1 MAKDKKG
8 EEIIEKYYLL
18 KGLVEVEI
26 SFFKYTIKENPLKKY
41 LISALE
47 KALNYTII
55 DDFYLEGKDLMKDYK
70 KSEKYLKEKFP
81 SLNEED
87 LKLLIYY
94 FLKEMTYKDLLPLFL
109 DGAIEDITIKE
120 NSNVFI
126 YHDKFGWLET
136 NIFLTKHRLEQI
148 TSVYAERAYTF
159 ISLANPFAEGIL
171 PDKDRFAAIYR
182 LEETGFTIRRFKKK
196 KFSIIDIINYGTL
209 DIKTAAYLWSII
221 ENPVIC
227 KLVING
233 PTGSGKTTFLNS
245 VLNFIPTNKRIVA
258 IEERVSELDIP
269 IKNHLT
275 IIADSNNPRRTSFQA
290 LVNTLR
296 QRPDYIVVGEIRGKE
311 TKIFFQAL
319 NSVAYD
325 EPVLLLNKKTGDVE
339 IWEIGKFIDNFYE
352 KGEEKVAKKKSKN
365 NKWNVE
371 DWKVLALDKNG
382 MLNFCDIKYVLR
394 HKINGEIYKITG
406 HNGATIKLTGNHSIF
421 VFDMEKLEIKIKKVE
436 ELKEGDI
443 VMVAFGK
450 TLSDLELELLLEE
463 WINKK
468 ENERYLDKLSE
479 IDEEINNNKISF
491 KDKRE
496 QVVLSWFLNLRGT
509 HVKIKRDKKELI
521 LLNYNYYDKLIE
533 DYIMTNHLKIKDL
546 LAKKITRKDDKI
558 ILDLGYF
565 KFVTYDR
572 GIANL
577 FFDVAES
584 LGQDINYN
592 QISHIDFSILLN
604 NDVPLTF
611 IKVKKIK
618 KERYEGYVYDFSTET
633 ESFFAGEIPFLVH
646 NTGHAGMTTFH
657 SKNIHEMINRFTS
670 EELGI
675 EEKVIHSLKTAIF
688 IGYRG
693 VSKRKIYSIY
703 EITEDEYIEVA
714 KFNSVANRTELF
726 FDRTRIFK
734 DLEEVTGLDQ
744 KTIKEEY
751 LLKIL
756 FLYYLK
762 KKGINDRKEVTK
774 YFYQYYTNLYKLAKH
789 VYFELLKDREEIP
802 TLKLKRIKEIEKF
815 KNPYSKYKEI
825 L

>member
-1 MAKDKKG
+1 MLDKSKKKSLSSQ
-8 EEIIEKYYLL
+8 EIIDKYFLL

-41 LISALE
+41 LINALE

-70 KSEKYLKEKFP
+70 KSENYLREKFP
-81 SLNEED
+81 TLNEED

-109 DGAIEDITIKE
+109 DGSIEDITVKE

-209 DIKTAAYLWSII
+209 DIKTAAYLWLII

-319 NSVAYD
+319 N
-325 EPVLLLNKKTGDVE
+325 
-339 IWEIGKFIDNFYE
+339 
-352 KGEEKVAKKKSKN
+352 
-365 NKWNVE
+365 
-371 DWKVLALDKNG
+371 
-382 MLNFCDIKYVLR
+382 
-394 HKINGEIYKITG
+394 
-406 HNGATIKLTGNHSIF
+406 
-421 VFDMEKLEIKIKKVE
+421 
-436 ELKEGDI
+436 
-443 VMVAFGK
+443 
-450 TLSDLELELLLEE
+450 
-463 WINKK
+463 
-468 ENERYLDKLSE
+468 
-479 IDEEINNNKISF
+479 
-491 KDKRE
+491 
-496 QVVLSWFLNLRGT
+496 
-509 HVKIKRDKKELI
+509 
-521 LLNYNYYDKLIE
+521 
-533 DYIMTNHLKIKDL
+533 
-546 LAKKITRKDDKI
+546 
-558 ILDLGYF
+558 
-565 KFVTYDR
+565 
-572 GIANL
+572 
-577 FFDVAES
+577 
-584 LGQDINYN
+584 
-592 QISHIDFSILLN
+592 
-604 NDVPLTF
+604 
-611 IKVKKIK
+611 
-618 KERYEGYVYDFSTET
+618 
-633 ESFFAGEIPFLVH
+633 
-646 NTGHAGMTTFH
+646 TGHAGMTTFH

-670 EELGI
+670 DELGI

-703 EITEDEYIEVA
+703 EITEDDYIEVA
-714 KFNSVANRTELF
+714 KFNSVANRTELYF
-726 FDRTRIFK
+726 EKTRIFK

-744 KTIKEEY
+744 RTIKEEY
-751 LLKIL
+751 LFKIL
-756 FLYYLK
+756 FLYFLK
-762 KKGINDRKEVTK
+762 KRGISDRKEVTK
-774 YFYQYYTNLYKLAKH
+774 YFYQYYTNLYKLAKY
-789 VYFELLKDREEIP
+789 VYFELLKDREDIP